1 MSSLNISSSLDKI
14 RKHIDYNYLNVSGAV
29 IRSNRTS
36 LDDHLSRAIKNDHV
50 TVLGEKS
57 GNAIVPLLSQLILSS
72 IQ

>member
-1 MSSLNISSSLDKI
+1 
-14 RKHIDYNYLNVSGAV
+14 V

-50 TVLGEKS
+50 TVLGEKI